1 MNDRELVIVHA
12 ADVEAEEV
20 VMDGASGTRMRK
32 ALTER
37 EGSPTCALRIFD
49 VEPGGHTPFHTHDWE
64 HLNYILGGHGMIR
77 TENGDNSVRAGDV
90 CLVKPGLK
98 HQYVN
103 TGNET
108 FSFICLVP
116 V

>member
-12 ADVEAEEV
+12 ADVDAEEV
-20 VMDGASGTRMRK
+20 LMPGASGTRMRK

-49 VEPGGHTPFHTHDWE
+49 VEPGGNTPFHDHDWE
-64 HLNYILGGHGMIR
+64 HLNYILGY
-77 TENGDNSVRAGDV
+77 TAAGDV
-90 CLVKPGLK
+90 CLVKPGLR

-103 TGNET
+103 TGTGT
-108 FSFICLVP
+108 FSFICLIP